1 MPVAHIIFLFK
12 KGSPFIPA
20 AAISLLP
27 PYLVLLLCSRTPIW
41 PLCGTIKAEP
51 QADYAV
57 TQSVGPVISRRAT
70 DAD

>member
-51 QADYAV
+51 QAGLCSHAERGSGHQP
-57 TQSVGPVISRRAT
+57 QS
-70 DAD
+70 D